1 MFRTAK
7 KLSKHLKLKKSH
19 SDGSDS
25 EDDIERTAPNRKVKE
40 QPFLIKIDRVSTRG
54 SSNSSSSSDDEEE
67 ASPIEIPGHGLKR
80 LSSPLP
86 QLSRSQTTPNIEPA
100 DNLEELHK
108 VNTENLDLLLSMETQ
123 ERVEA
128 QAERRREELEQQ
140 KKKGSEMLSPRPT
153 VIKFEL
159 PVTPPRSRSPTRL
172 AYPRARPIRSLPE
185 EGLAANVKRH
195 PVPVKKPKRQ
205 GWRTIFGDR
214 DDENPRNKGIPITLN
229 TKVKLTKRPL
239 PTFGIVKYMGEVDFD
254 EGVYFGIELDHG
266 GK

>member
-25 EDDIERTAPNRKVKE
+25 DDDMEIIAPNRKVKE

-54 SSNSSSSSDDEEE
+54 SISSSSSSDEE
-67 ASPIEIPGHGLKR
+67 ASPVEIPNYGLKR

-86 QLSRSQTTPNIEPA
+86 QLSRSQTTPNIEPT
-100 DNLEELHK
+100 DNLEEVNK
-108 VNTENLDLLLSMETQ
+108 VNTNNLDLLLSMETQ

-128 QAERRREELEQQ
+128 LAERKREELVQQ
-140 KKKGSEMLSPRPT
+140 KKKDSEMLSPRPT
-153 VIKFEL
+153 AIKFEL

-185 EGLAANVKRH
+185 EGLVANVKRH
-195 PVPVKKPKRQ
+195 PVPVQKPKRQ

-214 DDENPRNKGIPITLN
+214 DEENPRNKGIPITLN
-229 TKVKLTKRPL
+229 TRVKLTKRPL
-239 PTFGIVKYMGEVDFD
+239 PTFGIVKYMGEIGLD

-266 GK
+266 VG